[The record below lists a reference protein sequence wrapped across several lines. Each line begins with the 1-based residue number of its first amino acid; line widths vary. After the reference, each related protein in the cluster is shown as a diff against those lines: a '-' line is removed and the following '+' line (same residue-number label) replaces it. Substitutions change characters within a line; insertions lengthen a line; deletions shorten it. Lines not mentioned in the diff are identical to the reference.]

1 MHFFDAT
8 HTSINA
14 VDKAEAESSSPHSII
29 PKTPVRSVGL
39 GHARAKRGNSRP
51 SMKNN
56 SQHATRQALRF
67 SCRKHARDVL
77 TSAPDVASKRA
88 QTTSEPVD
96 ASKRAQT
103 TSVPNVANKS
113 AQTTSAP
120 TAHSASATDADAA
133 AELGSKRLKASL
145 LADADSRPAEA
156 NACADAANDSSQA
169 EANAC
174 ADAANDSSQ
183 AEANACADAANDSTP
198 AEGSA
203 CADAADDSRPAEA
216 NACADAAND
225 STPAE
230 GSACADAA
238 DDSRPAE
245 GSACADAADDSR
257 PAEANACAD
266 AANDSTP
273 AEGSACTG
281 SGNDSTAALMADAD
295 SNQAQTV
302 AMPSAADAQCN
313 TEAAACCMP
322 ETEGSSGVVSSTDVV
337 HSVPD
342 ARVCL
347 KQLLLE
353 YQLAA
358 EARNGA
364 DKITIVPADTCS
376 QATRQHQVHTELQPD
391 FTSVLCEQQSLPD
404 GIRHA
409 RVV

>member
-230 GSACADAA
+230 GSAC
-238 DDSRPAE
+238 
-245 GSACADAADDSR
+245 
-257 PAEANACAD
+257 
-266 AANDSTP
+266 
-273 AEGSACTG
+273 TG

>member
-29 PKTPVRSVGL
+29 LKTPVRSVGL

-103 TSVPNVANKS
+103 TS
-113 AQTTSAP
+113 AP
-120 TAHSASATDADAA
+120 IAHSASATDADAA

-145 LADADSRPAEA
+145 LADADSRP
-156 NACADAANDSSQA
+156 A

-230 GSACADAA
+230 GSAC
-238 DDSRPAE
+238 
-245 GSACADAADDSR
+245 
-257 PAEANACAD
+257 
-266 AANDSTP
+266 
-273 AEGSACTG
+273 TG
-281 SGNDSTAALMADAD
+281 SGNDSTAALIADAD

-313 TEAAACCMP
+313 TEAAACCKP

>member
-1 MHFFDAT
+1 MSCATMLFPLTKPGCIGSQQQLCQRILLAAELICSHAKYKSSIGVKELMHFFDAT

-14 VDKAEAESSSPHSII
+14 IDKAEAESSSPHSIT

-39 GHARAKRGNSRP
+39 GLARAKRGNGRP

-56 SQHATRQALRF
+56 SKHATRQALRF
-67 SCRKHARDVL
+67 TPRKRARGVP

-88 QTTSEPVD
+88 
-96 ASKRAQT
+96 RAI
-103 TSVPNVANKS
+103 P
-113 AQTTSAP
+113 TSAP
-120 TAHSASATDADAA
+120 DIASESAHATSASAARSASATDTAASADI
-133 AELGSKRLKASL
+133 GSKRLKASP
-145 LADADSRPAEA
+145 LAAANSRPAEGSAFVDAANDSTPAEGNACAEAADDSTPAEA
-156 NACADAANDSSQA
+156 NACADAANDS
-169 EANAC
+169 
-174 ADAANDSSQ
+174 
-183 AEANACADAANDSTP
+183 
-198 AEGSA
+198 
-203 CADAADDSRPAEA
+203 
-216 NACADAAND
+216 
-225 STPAE
+225 
-230 GSACADAA
+230 
-238 DDSRPAE
+238 RPAE
-245 GSACADAADDSR
+245 G
-257 PAEANACAD
+257 N
-266 AANDSTP
+266 
-273 AEGSACTG
+273 ACTG
-281 SGNDSTAALMADAD
+281 SANDSTAALMADGD

-313 TEAAACCMP
+313 TEAAARCTP

-337 HSVPD
+337 QSVPD

-347 KQLLLE
+347 KQLLIE

-409 RVV
+409 CVVQLSQTPCSSTLLMSLPKDASQLQQLSLQGEYDG